1 MLRSQGASHQH
12 DPNKPNKSKIG
23 MSIILDFCMHLAW
36 VLSCYIMVRLKIEI
50 CQASFKFKDT
60 GISGDGGTKYF
71 VILPLSL
78 AKLFLPPPTSSSSP
92 SIQVRGRG
100 RRSSAR
106 VAAPPSRRSVES
118 FLCLAF
124 LDSAGRYSPMMI
136 AAVAAAAFTISG
148 VAFVMGKL
156 PFKFQLSNDPLGCK
170 CRLRYYS
177 ARRK

>member
-1 MLRSQGASHQH
+1 MHPINLTLL
-12 DPNKPNKSKIG
+12 SKIG
-23 MSIILDFCMHLAW
+23 APCLG
-36 VLSCYIMVRLKIEI
+36 VSCYIMVRLKIEI
-50 CQASFKFKDT
+50 SQASFKFKDT
-60 GISGDGGTKYF
+60 VGSAAT
-71 VILPLSL
+71 VAQNILSSFHCRPRNCP
-78 AKLFLPPPTSSSSP
+78 FLPRHHSSSP
-92 SIQVRGRG
+92 SIQVRGR
-100 RRSSAR
+100 RSSAR
-106 VAAPPSRRSVES
+106 VLPPSVSRSVES

-156 PFKFQLSNDPLGCK
+156 PFKFQLSNDPLGYK